1 MSGLISSLGMPEGVI
16 GRRFRIVLAGLVL
29 GGVAT
34 AVTLGFLA
42 LAAYLAL
49 LERLQPWQAAL
60 AVAGAA
66 FLVAIVALVTAFGLL
81 GRTTRQVNTAVRS
94 SALALIAQAAARMA
108 AHNARLTAGIAG
120 LAAALIAL
128 RRAFGHLTKTEV

>member
-16 GRRFRIVLAGLVL
+16 GRQFRIVLAGLVL